1 MADENL
7 ADQVVDTK
15 VIQPPAAPAPGAAEG
30 LPPAPADGS
39 SGDTG
44 VVPSTIKDENDPGKK
59 SAGDWPDDWRS
70 RFAGGDESK
79 TARLQ
84 RYASPQ
90 AIADALIAA
99 QNKLRSGEVKP
110 VLGKDAKPEELAAF
124 REAHGI
130 PETPDKYDIKDLD
143 IAAEEKPL
151 VEKFLASAHGV
162 HMTPEQVKT
171 SLAAYSEIAEAARN
185 DRAVKDQEAKNA
197 AEDALRAEWG
207 QEYRVNLNLI
217 TNLLDA
223 APEGLR
229 DKLLRGR
236 LADGTPIG
244 SSPEALRFLAGLAR
258 EKNPAGVVVPSGV
271 VTAQSVDDEIQK
283 IEKVMRENR
292 TAYNRDEA
300 MQARY
305 RQLIEWRL
313 AQQRAA

>member
-1 MADENL
+1 MADENIV
-7 ADQVVDTK
+7 DEVVDTK
-15 VIQPPAAPAPGAAEG
+15 TVQPAPAPT
-30 LPPAPADGS
+30 PAPAPVDGS
-39 SGDTG
+39 AGDAG
-44 VVPSTIKDENDPGKK
+44 VVPTVTDDKGEPAKATPS
-59 SAGDWPDDWRS
+59 DWPDDWRAK
-70 RFAGGDESK
+70 FAGGDEQK
-79 TARLQ
+79 AARLQ
-84 RYASPQ
+84 RYTSPQ

-110 VLGKDAKPEELAAF
+110 VLGKDAKPEEIAAF

-130 PETPDKYDIKDLD
+130 PETPDKYDIRDLD

-151 VEKFLASAHGV
+151 VEKFLTSAHGV

-185 DRAVKDQEAKNA
+185 ERAAKDQEAKNA

-217 TNLLDA
+217 TNMLDA
-223 APEGLR
+223 ASEGLR

-283 IEKVMRENR
+283 IEKTMRENR

-300 MQARY
+300 LQARY